1 MAETSKL
8 NPGVLALWGK
18 KAANGEPKWL
28 PLIVHLANTAEI
40 GKILWEWPAYTPEL
54 D

>member
-1 MAETSKL
+1 MAETSKF

-28 PLIVHLANTAEI
+28 PLIVHLADTAEI
-40 GKILWEWPAYTPEL
+40 GKILWDEWVCAL
-54 D
+54 ARI